1 MFALVTAQ
9 GYGYAPG
16 VDAGVLCDPPNGDGD
31 GRRKGTNTLAGL
43 QIALQGEGKKKK
55 KKTYHNYILFASRM
69 CAGERTPAAYQN
81 ERAKEISFIFSSNH
95 FGCTFSPRSKSTARL
110 LVSCIVMFEATVA
123 QKTFGWQGR

>member
-16 VDAGVLCDPPNGDGD
+16 VDAGVLCDPPQTVRVTGGEKVQILWP
-31 GRRKGTNTLAGL
+31 GCRLLCRVRARRR
-43 QIALQGEGKKKK
+43 KK
-55 KKTYHNYILFASRM
+55 KKTYHNYILSASRM

-95 FGCTFSPRSKSTARL
+95 FGCTFSPRSKPTAKVACFL
-110 LVSCIVMFEATVA
+110 YCIPHQLTI
-123 QKTFGWQGR
+123 